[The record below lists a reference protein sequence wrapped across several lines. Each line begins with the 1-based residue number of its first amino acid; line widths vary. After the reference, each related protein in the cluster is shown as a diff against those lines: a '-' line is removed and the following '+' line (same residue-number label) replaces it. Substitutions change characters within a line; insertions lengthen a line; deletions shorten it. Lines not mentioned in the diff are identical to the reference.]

1 MRLLEVAIRKR
12 LGSFELDLGF
22 DLPAHPPAVAL
33 VGPNGAGK
41 TSALLALLG
50 IVRPDAGYVRLDGEP
65 LFDAGGRIDVPTEE
79 RGIAYVPQDYALF
92 PHLTA
97 AENVVFAL
105 GCLPR
110 SRPARERREEARALL
125 DRLGV
130 LGCADRWPRTLSG
143 GERQRVALARALA
156 RSPRL
161 LLFDE
166 PFAALDASVRGE
178 VRTYLRERLAEL
190 ALPAVIVTHDLA
202 DVQALE
208 APVLVLEGGR
218 VVQRGRLAELAAA
231 PATDYVARFCGLSRR
246 PPC

>member
-1 MRLLEVAIRKR
+1 MSRLDVRVRKR

-22 DLPAHPPAVAL
+22 ELDGRLLAI

-41 TSALLALLG
+41 TTALLALLG
-50 IVRPDAGYVRLDGEP
+50 VVRPDEGHIRLGGEP
-65 LFDAGGRIDVPTEE
+65 LFDARGPIDVPTEE

-97 AENVVFAL
+97 AENVQFAL
-105 GCLPR
+105 GGL
-110 SRPARERREEARALL
+110 PARQRRPEARSLL

-130 LGCADRWPRTLSG
+130 LACADRRPRALSG

-178 VRTYLRERLAEL
+178 IRRYLRDRLVEL
-190 ALPAVIVTHDLA
+190 GLPALFITHDRA

-208 APVLVLEGGR
+208 AEVLVLEGGR
-218 VVQRGRLAELAAA
+218 VAQRGTLAQLEAA
-231 PATDYVARFCGLSRR
+231 PATEYVTRFCARSQNPKEADRV
-246 PPC
+246 P